1 METVKQYMERKN
13 LDDANLAEI
22 LKHIIAEAGLSVGDL
37 FDDDEICDHIHEAG
51 IPVDTLYDEDDILE
65 CGCVTDKIEELE
77 QRLGELE
84 DEKDYVER
92 DHRDDLKR
100 CDELMRQLAEFRE
113 WNAKMRDNGNEEWC
127 RRCGSWQREEWSE
140 QGGIVKD
147 AKWGCVCED
156 CLHHLDNEDHER
168 CEDCDCC
175 KDCGCCECEEDE
187 LCEAIDASGNALY

>member
-1 METVKQYMERKN
+1 METANIITINTEDK
-13 LDDANLAEI
+13 NLAEI
-22 LKHIIAEAGLSVGDL
+22 IKQIIADAGLSVGDL

-51 IPVDTLYDEDDILE
+51 IPVDTVYDEDDILE

-100 CDELMRQLAEFRE
+100 VDELMRQLAEFRE
-113 WNAKMRDNGNEEWC
+113 WKTKMSWNENDEWC
-127 RRCGSWQREEWSE
+127 RSCGTWDKSGDWE
-140 QGGIVKD
+140 KMCKCP
-147 AKWGCVCED
+147 KWGIICLD

-168 CEDCDCC
+168 CGECDGC
-175 KDCGCCECEEDE
+175 KDCGCECEADE